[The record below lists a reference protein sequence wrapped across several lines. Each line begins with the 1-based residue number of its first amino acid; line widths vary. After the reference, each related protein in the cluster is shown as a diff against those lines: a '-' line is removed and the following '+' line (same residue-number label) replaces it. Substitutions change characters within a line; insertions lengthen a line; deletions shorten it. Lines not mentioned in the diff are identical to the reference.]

1 MFGGVIFQV
10 IARRGDGTTV
20 TSPVP
25 ARDHL
30 TVR

>member
-10 IARRGDGTTV
+10 VARRVDGTTV
-20 TSPVP
+20 ASPVP
-25 ARDHL
+25 ARVHL